1 MAKFNLETIGING
14 GAREHRV
21 AGSATEVF
29 VGEPLMTTPSYS
41 SGASD
46 ANTVIALTDAKPTI
60 GTDDFVGL
68 CTKDFETNSA
78 GTVIAHKTFA
88 TAVIPH
94 VTVIRGKAKTKGNID
109 TDAELLAIL
118 RDLTLFDLTG
128 TTYTIDDT
136 ASANTAGLQ
145 IVNGNITKGTLD
157 VNVDSRALRKCV
169 A

>member
-1 MAKFNLETIGING
+1 M
-14 GAREHRV
+14 
-21 AGSATEVF
+21 
-29 VGEPLMTTPSYS
+29 
-41 SGASD
+41 
-46 ANTVIALTDAKPTI
+46 
-60 GTDDFVGL
+60 TDDFVGL

-94 VTVIRGKAKTKGNID
+94 VTVIRGKAKTAGNID

-157 VNVDSRALRKCV
+157 VNVDSRALRKSV